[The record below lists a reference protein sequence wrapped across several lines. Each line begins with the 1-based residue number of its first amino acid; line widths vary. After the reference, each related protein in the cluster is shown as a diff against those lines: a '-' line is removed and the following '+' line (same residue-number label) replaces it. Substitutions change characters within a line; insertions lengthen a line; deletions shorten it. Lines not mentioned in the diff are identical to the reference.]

1 MDMENIFNSEEFKKS
16 FIGDSYDE
24 IEWGYEN
31 LTYRKFKDHIEITD
45 INESAEEIE
54 IPAEIGGLPVTDIGR
69 DNGIFCKKM
78 SSKNLKSIIIP
89 ENAERISSRA
99 FENCENLESVT
110 ILNSTINIGYAAFQN
125 CKKLK
130 SITIPEN
137 DKICIGTN
145 AFTGTLWL
153 ENKRKENPF
162 VVLNGT
168 LIDAYECTDNPVIP
182 ENVRIIGEDAFRN
195 CKKLKS
201 ITLPESVTSIK
212 ESTFSCCENL
222 ESLKI
227 LNPECNIDSRIF
239 GFDFFSLFTHVV
251 KNALDNFK
259 GTIYGYDGSTAQKY
273 AEKYNLKFVSLG
285 KPADV

>member
-1 MDMENIFNSEEFKKS
+1 MDIEELSKS
-16 FIGDSYDE
+16 LIEDSYDK

-54 IPAEIGGLPVTDIGR
+54 IPAEIDGLPVTDIGR
-69 DNGIFCKKM
+69 NNGIFFQKM

-89 ENAERISSRA
+89 ESVERILSLA

-137 DKICIGTN
+137 DKICIEKN

-168 LIDAYECTDNPVIP
+168 LIDAHECTDNPVIP
-182 ENVRIIGEDAFRN
+182 ENVRIIGEDAFN
-195 CKKLKS
+195 GCEQLKS
-201 ITLPESVTSIK
+201 VIIPESVTSIK
-212 ESTFSCCENL
+212 ESSFSCCENL

-227 LNPECNIDSRIF
+227 LNPECNIESCIF
-239 GFDFFSLFTHVV
+239 GFNFLNPFTHVV
-251 KNALDNFK
+251 IENFLGKFK

-273 AEKYNLKFVSLG
+273 AENYNLKFVSLG
-285 KPADV
+285 KPADM

>member
-54 IPAEIGGLPVTDIGR
+54 IPAEIDGLPVTDIGR
-69 DNGIFCKKM
+69 NNVFFCQRM

-89 ENAERISSRA
+89 ESVERILSLA

-137 DKICIGTN
+137 DKICIEGH
-145 AFTGTLWL
+145 AFEGTLWL

-168 LIDAYECTDNPVIP
+168 LIDAHECTDNPVIP

-212 ESTFSCCENL
+212 EFAFLSCENL

-227 LNPECNIDSRIF
+227 LNPECNIEQYTF
-239 GFDFFSLFTHVV
+239 GVLAPFTMLYDGNV
-251 KNALDNFK
+251 F
-259 GTIYGYDGSTAQKY
+259 IYGYDGSTAQKY
-273 AEKYNLKFVSLG
+273 AENYNLKFVSLG